1 MRDEKSN
8 VSNRPGVV
16 DPKIPAA
23 KKRASLE
30 RVRYIRKELLSR
42 INQINLALV
51 LKFVINF
58 KLHISFTYKFHA
70 IGLYHPPDGVTN
82 LRYNLLFFLTRNK
95 IILYEEGASF

>member
-16 DPKIPAA
+16 DPKIPEAN
-23 KKRASLE
+23 KRASLA

-51 LKFVINF
+51 VKFVINF

-70 IGLYHPPDGVTN
+70 IGLYRPPDGVTN
-82 LRYNLLFFLTRNK
+82 LKYKLLCFLTPNK
-95 IILYEEGASF
+95 LIL